1 MRITPLTTGEP
12 AAIAT
17 LSRMADR
24 SLNHHAPTKVKN
36 PDREARRMAA
46 DLMRISNQAREVARQ
61 NPKLGPQAKLIGD
74 MATTAF
80 RYVGDQGDYQDL
92 NPYQKLGACQG
103 ALEAISGV
111 NYRVDSR
118 AIDNAATHVGYA
130 DGNFKVSPL
139 FNRDTKAAQKNQ
151 ALFAVGLEC
160 MKQMAGFLNHH
171 SALAIISLDADPRS
185 KCAAL
190 FAAGETG
197 DITGNTDISLKM
209 ISRFINSRMDIVLR
223 GEPIEKEPVYER
235 EALKIVGG
243 LGEKLGNSLS
253 WEALEGQIIG
263 EIAQKA
269 LKLEDCTDPVC
280 KKKSLLNDTS
290 YLTMDGERIVKFPT
304 LKANPKLT
312 PFEEIGEYMGAFD
325 LALSLESGMKAD
337 SVTRGAAQ
345 LMGDQEGNHFYIR
358 ESDKLSPSQR
368 KQTINHITKSGV
380 EGLKVIA
387 EAVDDR
393 EALNLLN
400 SIPDYHEPPTAGSLT
415 PGRVLQ
421 ELKDRQ
427 EKPKNRRSR

>member
-139 FNRDTKAAQKNQ
+139 FNRESKAAQKNQ
-151 ALFAVGLEC
+151 AIFAVGLEC
-160 MKQMAGFLNHH
+160 MKQMAGFLNHQ

-209 ISRFINSRMDIVLR
+209 ISRFINSRMDIVFR

-243 LGEKLGNSLS
+243 LGEKLGQSDS
-253 WEALEGQIIG
+253 TQALEGKVISD
-263 EIAQKA
+263 IAKKA
-269 LKLEDCTDPVC
+269 LQLENCTDPIC
-280 KKKSLLNDTS
+280 EKKSS
-290 YLTMDGERIVKFPT
+290 AAHSE
-304 LKANPKLT
+304 LT

-325 LALSLESGMKAD
+325 LVLSLEDGLKTD
-337 SVTRGAAQ
+337 SIKRGAEQ
-345 LMGDQEGNHFYIR
+345 LLGDQEGNHFYIR
-358 ESDKLSPSQR
+358 EQNKFTDRQKTQI
-368 KQTINHITKSGV
+368 INHIAKSGM
-380 EGLKVIA
+380 EGLQVISQAVGGRKAPERKA
-387 EAVDDR
+387 EKRPSGIRTRA
-393 EALNLLN
+393 
-400 SIPDYHEPPTAGSLT
+400 
-415 PGRVLQ
+415 
-421 ELKDRQ
+421 
-427 EKPKNRRSR
+427 